1 VASWPTAVH
10 YCPKAKGLR
19 QGESPARWR
28 GHLDKLLPGRGKLSR
43 GHFAAMPY
51 SQVPAFMAALR
62 ERGAMAALALE
73 FLILTAARSGEVLG
87 ARWSEIDLAA
97 NVWTIPPVRMKAE
110 REHRVPLSGR
120 ALAILEKLAAAKT
133 SDFIF
138 PGQRPSQGLS
148 GMALEMMLRRM
159 KAEGA
164 TIHGFRSSFRDWAGN
179 ETHFP
184 RELAEAALA
193 HVIGDKSE
201 QAYRRGDALEKRR
214 ALMEA
219 WAAYCEPKDVSNVF
233 ALKTRA

>member
-19 QGESPARWR
+19 QGENARWR

-148 GMALEMMLRRM
+148 GMALEMMLRR
-159 KAEGA
+159 
-164 TIHGFRSSFRDWAGN
+164 
-179 ETHFP
+179 
-184 RELAEAALA
+184 
-193 HVIGDKSE
+193 
-201 QAYRRGDALEKRR
+201 GDALEKRR